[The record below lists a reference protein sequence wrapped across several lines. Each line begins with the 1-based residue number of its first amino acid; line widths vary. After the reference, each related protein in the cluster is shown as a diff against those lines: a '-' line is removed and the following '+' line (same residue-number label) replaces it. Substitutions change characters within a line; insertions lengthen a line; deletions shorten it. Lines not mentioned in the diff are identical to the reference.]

1 MARRLGLCISDDEQS
16 SDYFDLNRRYLKI
29 SDTLLFASE
38 YKGYKEFYNGEVA
51 KVIEFCKKN
60 DIIYHIKEGII
71 TK

>member
-1 MARRLGLCISDDEQS
+1 M
-16 SDYFDLNRRYLKI
+16 NRRYLKI